1 MQDCFSTPR
10 DFVRESHR
18 HPQNALFFPDETL
31 LLIAEN
37 EADEFSNAECAAALA
52 ELAVRYYLSRDDR
65 FRPILEEGIGAER
78 LRDFLARCALVS
90 CGRDSLDG
98 LRQTLGGQ
106 PGDIVAS
113 ALFTRF
119 SNVLSADGVIPVFN
133 PADGEA
139 WLLPFSFFGEVAAN
153 SFPIVVDAVGDRICA
168 WSNEMANLP
177 EPIWG
182 NVRVEIALP
191 KSLSN
196 LPIGSSLLLPVLT
209 AWWRH
214 KEKIP
219 RYDPHRLVFTGS
231 FRAGRL
237 CRVETKEKSRQMSLI
252 KGGLLF
258 SPSEAHCEKT
268 ATSLP
273 EGSPVN
279 AVLEAVR
286 ALAEGECES
295 SLVYAKSRI
304 RDFETDVRQ
313 RRFAG
318 WASVLRRLD
327 NVCAGLNPGS
337 APSSWLA
344 GLLLRASANCH
355 AGNTGKAA
363 KLNAEAVSFCEGKP
377 AFEDK
382 LLRALVDQ
390 LVILQDFEDFDK
402 LFALA
407 PNLGERI
414 EAFNRKSGG
423 SEVARDLLMRYH
435 GSMGQ
440 FHAYASLA
448 GVRCGEYSPESAKR
462 HLDIALETA
471 QFLCDDAEKDTLA
484 IRAGDVAQ
492 DANYLLLWHSLFDI
506 GSMPSAFTFA
516 LDCADTLL
524 PFDAEAGRKNRL
536 FAHRDAAIGLY
547 RAVLRDETVPELPR
561 ADFHEALAAK
571 DEGGWIAGT
580 TAKYLG
586 AVAAAD
592 GDESEAGRFFGIA
605 TRAIDSSRAKGI
617 LGVIRM
623 TIFAEAFRSLRQFP
637 ALSATAEEF
646 RAEALRFFE
655 SGDSAAATKATW
667 RIWLANPD
675 TAPFPGLSYWY

>member
-1 MQDCFSTPR
+1 MQNCFSTPR
-10 DFVRESHR
+10 DFVRESHC

-31 LLIAEN
+31 LLVAEN
-37 EADEFSNAECAAALA
+37 EVDEFSNAECAAAFA
-52 ELAVRYYLSRDDR
+52 ELAVRYYLSRDNR
-65 FRPILEEGIGAER
+65 FLPILEERIGAER

-90 CGRDSLDG
+90 CGRDSFDG

-237 CRVETKEKSRQMSLI
+237 CRVETKEKSRKMSLI

-327 NVCAGLNPGS
+327 NVCAGLNPGF

-344 GLLLRASANCH
+344 GLLLRAAANCH
-355 AGNTGKAA
+355 AGNTEEAA
-363 KLNAEAVSFCEGKP
+363 KLNAEAISFCEGKP
-377 AFEDK
+377 TFEDK

-402 LFALA
+402 LFTLA

-414 EAFNRKSGG
+414 EAFNRKNGG

-440 FHAYASLA
+440 FHAYACLA
-448 GVRCGEYSPESAKR
+448 GVCSGDCSQESAKR
-462 HLDIALETA
+462 HFDIAFETA
-471 QFLCDDAEKDTLA
+471 QSLCEEATGNALA
-484 IRAGDVAQ
+484 VRSNDVAQ
-492 DANYLLLWHSLFDI
+492 DANYLLLWHSLFHI
-506 GSMPSAFTFA
+506 GGMPTAFKMAMKCANA
-516 LDCADTLL
+516 LSPLDV
-524 PFDAEAGRKNRL
+524 ESGRKNRL
-536 FAHRDAAIGLY
+536 FTYRDAAIGLY
-547 RAVLRDETVPELPR
+547 RSVLRREPVPGLEV
-561 ADFHEALAAK
+561 ADFHEALEAP
-571 DEGGWIAGT
+571 DEGGWISGT

-586 AVAAAD
+586 AVAAAA
-592 GDESEAGRFFGIA
+592 GDAVEASRLFDIGIK
-605 TRAIDSSRAKGI
+605 AIDADKHGI

-623 TIFAEAFRSLRQFP
+623 TIHAEAFRSLSKFP
-637 ALSATAEEF
+637 AFAAKAEEY
-646 RAEALRFFE
+646 RTEALRFFD
-655 SGDSAAATKATW
+655 SGDSAATTKATW
-667 RIWLANPD
+667 RNWLANPD
-675 TAPFPGLSYWY
+675 TDPFPGLSYWY